1 MQKNW
6 KSILEL
12 KEPFNDAINY
22 SSKDQKQFF
31 SKVFLRT
38 TDLERCLFPNTYY
51 LIGEKGSGKTA
62 YAVYLENNPLG
73 NNQCKLTTMT
83 ETQYKRF
90 IAMKQDGKLTY
101 SDYANIWRSML
112 LLLVAQMIVQHSKGM
127 LDLITKKFSKI
138 EKAIEKWNLSALNP
152 EIESA
157 FELLKNKGV
166 ELGADINNIANVNA
180 SISEQT
186 IDKTQKINHHLLE
199 TECELKEAIKNL
211 KLGKNQTIFIDGLD
225 YRPEGVSY
233 YEYIECV
240 KGLSEATWQLNTEF
254 FNSIKDSKGRIKIML
269 LIRPDVFHKL
279 NLYNSNSRLQDNSVF
294 LNWTT
299 TEKEFRNSDLLGVS
313 GRYFSTQQ
321 IFPVTPYDAWSNY
334 HSGERHGDE
343 TFKSLLRHTFQKPRD
358 ILTYIRIARRYHS
371 DKSEFPKRPFN
382 DSNITREFSDY
393 LLGEV
398 KNYASFYM
406 RHSDFGIY
414 LKFFQYLNG
423 KSKFTMQDFINA
435 FEKFKKW
442 ASGETIHAKE
452 YLHDSESLLQFFYD
466 VNIIGYKEKMV
477 DDGDNFHHWAYRERT
492 INNISPK
499 IKGAAELILNP
510 GISKALDIGKVAEEA
525 KSDTGDATARKKRSR
540 NRRRYHK
547 KNPITSTHEA

>member
-1 MQKNW
+1 MVINKNW

-38 TDLERCLFPNTYY
+38 IDLERCLLPTSYY

-62 YAVYLENNPLG
+62 YAVYLENNSVG

-90 IAMKQDGKLTY
+90 IAMKQDGRLTY

-127 LDLITKKFSKI
+127 FDLITKRFSKI
-138 EKAIEKWNLSALNP
+138 EKAIEKWNLNALNP

-157 FELLKNKGV
+157 FELLSTQNAELSAGV
-166 ELGADINNIANVNA
+166 NDVAKVKVVAK
-180 SISEQT
+180 EQT
-186 IDKTQKINHHLLE
+186 TDKTQKIKHHLLE
-199 TECELKEAIKNL
+199 TEHELKEAIKNL

-225 YRPEGVSY
+225 YRPEGVPY
-233 YEYIECV
+233 NEYIECV

-254 FNSIKDSKGRIKIML
+254 FNSIKDSKGRIKITL

-299 TEKEFRNSDLLGVS
+299 TEKDFRGSDLLGVS

-321 IFPVTPYDAWSNY
+321 TFPITPYEAWSNY
-334 HSGERHGDE
+334 HGGERHGDE
-343 TFKSLLRHTFQKPRD
+343 TFKSLLRYTFQKPRD

-371 DKSEFPKRPFN
+371 DKAEFPKKPFS
-382 DSNITREFSDY
+382 DANITREFSDY

-406 RHSDFGIY
+406 KQSDFGVY

-423 KSKFTMQDFINA
+423 KSIFSMQDFIQA
-435 FEKFKKW
+435 FDKFKGW
-442 ASGETIHAKE
+442 ASGETIYAKE

-466 VNIIGYKEKMV
+466 VNIIGYREKML
-477 DDGDNFHHWAYRERT
+477 DDGDSFYHWAYRERT

-499 IKGAAELILNP
+499 IKGAADLILNP
-510 GISKALDIGKVAEEA
+510 GISKALDIGKVAEEV
-525 KSDTGDATARKKRSR
+525 KSQGGSPATRKRR
-540 NRRRYHK
+540 NRRRHNKYK
-547 KNPITSTHEA
+547 PASSMSKN